1 MEHATVS
8 VATASPAQHSVTEF
22 EENYIERLKLI
33 VLDGTVNDIEVSVN
47 RLEIKGSAFTGV
59 LEFRVPYLFLIDNLD
74 VTIDQKPFP
83 FQHRRV
89 PADLSEGD
97 RLSLYQR
104 RIRRR
109 RE

>member
-22 EENYIERLKLI
+22 SKNYIEKLKLI

-47 RLEIKGSAFTGV
+47 RL
-59 LEFRVPYLFLIDNLD
+59 FLIDNLD
-74 VTIDQKPFP
+74 VTINQKPFP

-89 PADLSEGD
+89 PADLSKGD